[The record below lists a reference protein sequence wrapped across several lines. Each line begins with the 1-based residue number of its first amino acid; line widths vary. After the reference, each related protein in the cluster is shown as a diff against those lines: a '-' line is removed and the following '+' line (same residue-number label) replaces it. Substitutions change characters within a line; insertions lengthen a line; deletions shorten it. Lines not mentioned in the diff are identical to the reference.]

1 MVKQCQDRA
10 LQRLVCYGNAIDET
24 TGELLRDPKP
34 CEFGLRHSVQ
44 ASAALQLVSTIL
56 SHTAG
61 IAICSKRRMNLTVSM
76 A

>member
-1 MVKQCQDRA
+1 M
-10 LQRLVCYGNAIDET
+10 YGGNAIDET